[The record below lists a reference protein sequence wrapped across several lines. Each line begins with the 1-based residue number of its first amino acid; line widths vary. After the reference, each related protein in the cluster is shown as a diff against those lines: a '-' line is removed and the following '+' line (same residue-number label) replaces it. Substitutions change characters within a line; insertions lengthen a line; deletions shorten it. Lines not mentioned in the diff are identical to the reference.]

1 MAVGGRESGAGS
13 HYCTVGRRRSAVG
26 GHFRHAALA
35 ALALLLAACVT
46 PPKPPAPAPAIKTV
60 TEARYEA
67 VAFDALP
74 PLADADLA
82 AAWPALLASCRVF
95 ERSTRREAWAQL
107 CSAAAA
113 VTVNDA
119 RGMRAVLARHLQVW
133 RVLSVTREDLGADAR
148 AEPSVIAVSDRGRM
162 TGYYEPQLAGSRV
175 RGGPFVHPLYRIPDD
190 LLRVEL
196 GSLYAEL
203 AGKRVR
209 GRLDGNR
216 VVPYWSRAEIDDRAR
231 LQGAEL
237 LWVDDVIDAFFLQ
250 VQGSGRVRLPD
261 GSAVRVGY
269 ADTNGHPYQSIGRI
283 LVERG
288 ELKLEDASLQGIR
301 AWAHANPQRVAE
313 LLNQNPSFVFFREL
327 PLGDPNAGPVG
338 AMNVALTP
346 GYSLAV
352 DPHFIPLGGPVVVD
366 TVHPTSGLRLIR
378 LMLAQDVG
386 GAIRGPLRFDFF
398 WGFGRDAGEHA
409 GRQRHDVRA
418 WILAPTGLRPENL
431 VLR

>member
-1 MAVGGRESGAGS
+1 V
-13 HYCTVGRRRSAVG
+13 
-26 GHFRHAALA
+26 ALA
-35 ALALLLAACVT
+35 FLLAACAT
-46 PPKPPAPAPAIKTV
+46 PPKPAPPPPPSIKTV
-60 TEARYEA
+60 TQARYVP
-67 VAFDALP
+67 VAFDVLP
-74 PLADADLA
+74 PLADADLI

-95 ERSTRREAWAQL
+95 DRGTRRAAWAPI
-107 CSAAAA
+107 CGAAAH
-113 VTVNDA
+113 VSGDDA
-119 RGMRAVLARHLQVW
+119 RNVRAALAQHLQVW
-133 RVLSVTREDLGADAR
+133 RVLAITREDLGADAKV
-148 AEPSVIAVSDRGRM
+148 EPRVIAESDRGRI
-162 TGYYEPQLAGSRV
+162 TGYYEPQLAGSRS
-175 RGGPFVHPLYRIPDD
+175 RGGPFVHPLYRVPDD
-190 LLRVEL
+190 LLTVEL
-196 GSLYAEL
+196 GSMYPEL

-209 GRLDGNR
+209 GRLDGKR
-216 VVPYWSRAEIDDRAR
+216 VVPYWSRAEIDGRAR

-261 GSAVRVGY
+261 GSAIRVGY
-269 ADTNGHPYQSIGRI
+269 ADANGHPYQSIGRI

-301 AWAHANPQRVAE
+301 AWALANPQRVTE

-338 AMNVALTP
+338 AMNIALTP

-352 DPHFIPLGGPVVVD
+352 DPNFIPLGSPVVVN
-366 TVHPTSGLRLIR
+366 TVHPTSGAPLVR

-409 GRQRHDVRA
+409 GRQRHDVQA
-418 WILAPTGLRPENL
+418 WVLTPIGMRPEEL
-431 VLR
+431 VAR